1 MNIKETLK
9 RKENCIAALVFSALL
24 AVITGLFFDYYF
36 ALNDDML
43 MKDIVAGIYTGTPS
57 GYNIQMLYPLSWA
70 LSLLYRLVRTV
81 PWYSLFFLFCQ
92 FGCIYLITERILTFF
107 RKKWTK
113 GIALLAEAALLVTLL
128 LSELVFVQ
136 YTVTV
141 ALLAGTA
148 AFLFYTAPAAES
160 VKDFLKKNTV
170 SIVLAVLAYQM
181 RTEMLL
187 LMLPFICVTGV
198 CRWAKECPVF
208 TKRNFQKYLSMIGLI
223 LAGMALSQGVHMI
236 AYGQGAWP
244 EFNRFFD
251 NRTELYDFQTIPPYA
266 ENTAFYESIGLTES
280 EYTLLVN
287 YDFGMDEKIDADI
300 LGKIAEYAAS
310 LKKETEPSFSAQL
323 KKAAWELKYRLLYET
338 DRPYNQ
344 VVMVLYIFVL
354 AAALYDRYFHILW
367 ELPFLGFVRSCLWL
381 FILYRGRS
389 PERITHSLYL
399 MEIIVLTA
407 LLFKEAAALKT
418 QKIRQLSTALI
429 LLAVCAC
436 CISYTG
442 KSVRAVQEEYSRR
455 EEVNTAYESLL
466 SYTKEHP
473 ERFYFWDVYSS
484 VAYSEKFFS
493 GQKNTLSNLDIMGG
507 WANKSPLTE
516 KKYGQFG
523 FTSME
528 EAILTMDNVFVVVKE
543 PEVTGLPA
551 LSDWIT
557 AYYAEKGINVGVK
570 KADSVYTK
578 DREVFGVYRIYP
590 IL

>member
-1 MNIKETLK
+1 MTIKETLK
-9 RKENCIAALVFSALL
+9 RKENCIAALVFSVLL
-24 AVITGLFFDYYF
+24 AMITGLFFDYYF

-57 GYNIQMLYPLSWA
+57 GYNIQMLYPLSWT

-107 RKKWTK
+107 QKKWTK

-208 TKRNFQKYLSMIGLI
+208 TKCNFQKYLSMIGLI
-223 LAGMALSQGVHMI
+223 FAGMALSQGVHMI

-251 NRTELYDFQTIPPYA
+251 NRTELYDFQTIPPYV
-266 ENTAFYESIGLTES
+266 ENTAFYERIGLTES

-300 LGKIAEYAAS
+300 LGKIAEHAAS

-323 KKAAWELKYRLLYET
+323 KKTAWELKYRLLYET

-354 AAALYDRYFHILW
+354 AAALYNRYFHILW

-543 PEVTGLPA
+543 PEVAGLPT

-557 AYYAEKGINVGVK
+557 AYYAEKGINIGVK

-578 DREVFGVYRIYP
+578 DREVFGIYRIYP
-590 IL
+590 IS

>member
-1 MNIKETLK
+1 
-9 RKENCIAALVFSALL
+9 
-24 AVITGLFFDYYF
+24 
-36 ALNDDML
+36 
-43 MKDIVAGIYTGTPS
+43 
-57 GYNIQMLYPLSWA
+57 
-70 LSLLYRLVRTV
+70 
-81 PWYSLFFLFCQ
+81 
-92 FGCIYLITERILTFF
+92 
-107 RKKWTK
+107 
-113 GIALLAEAALLVTLL
+113 
-128 LSELVFVQ
+128 
-136 YTVTV
+136 
-141 ALLAGTA
+141 
-148 AFLFYTAPAAES
+148 
-160 VKDFLKKNTV
+160 
-170 SIVLAVLAYQM
+170 
-181 RTEMLL
+181 
-187 LMLPFICVTGV
+187 
-198 CRWAKECPVF
+198 
-208 TKRNFQKYLSMIGLI
+208 
-223 LAGMALSQGVHMI
+223 
-236 AYGQGAWP
+236 
-244 EFNRFFD
+244 
-251 NRTELYDFQTIPPYA
+251 
-266 ENTAFYESIGLTES
+266 
-280 EYTLLVN
+280 
-287 YDFGMDEKIDADI
+287 
-300 LGKIAEYAAS
+300 
-310 LKKETEPSFSAQL
+310 
-323 KKAAWELKYRLLYET
+323 
-338 DRPYNQ
+338 
-344 VVMVLYIFVL
+344 MVLYIFVL
-354 AAALYDRYFHILW
+354 AAALYNRYFHILW

-407 LLFKEAAALKT
+407 LLFMEAAAFKT

-429 LLAVCAC
+429 LLALCAC
-436 CISYTG
+436 CVSYTG

-466 SYTKEHP
+466 AYTKEHP

>member
-1 MNIKETLK
+1 MDIKKDLK
-9 RKENCIAALVFSALL
+9 KKENDIIGILY
-24 AVITGLFFDYYF
+24 AVILCMVLSYFFDYYYE
-36 ALNDDML
+36 LNDDYFIKNIL
-43 MKDIVAGIYTGTPS
+43 SGVYSGVPS
-57 GYNIQMLYPLSWA
+57 AHSIQMLYPLSLL
-70 LSLLYRLVRTV
+70 LSGLYRINRNI
-81 PWYSLFFLFCQ
+81 PWFGLFLNLCQ
-92 FGCIYLITERILTFF
+92 FGCIFLITGRILDFLT
-107 RKKWTK
+107 KKWAKALALVLET
-113 GIALLAEAALLVTLL
+113 GIIITFLLH
-128 LSELVFVQ
+128 ELVFVQ
-136 YTVTV
+136 YTFTT
-141 ALLAGTA
+141 AFLAATA
-148 AFLFYTAPAAES
+148 AFLFYTSKPS
-160 VKDFLKKNTV
+160 KDIKGILKNNAICIALV
-170 SIVLAVLAYQM
+170 IVAFNV
-181 RTEMLL
+181 RSEMLM
-187 LMLPFICVTGV
+187 LMLPMICVTGV
-198 CRWAKECPVF
+198 CKWAIEKPIFTGKNAAKYFSVFGCILGGLLLCYVIDIAAYSSSEWKEF
-208 TKRNFQKYLSMIGLI
+208 RT
-223 LAGMALSQGVHMI
+223 
-236 AYGQGAWP
+236 
-244 EFNRFFD
+244 FFD
-251 NRTELYDFQTIPPYA
+251 NRTELYDFQSIPSYA
-266 ENTAFYESIGLTES
+266 ENMAFYESIGLTES

-354 AAALYDRYFHILW
+354 AAALYNRYFHILW

-418 QKIRQLSTALI
+418 QKIRQFSTALI

-507 WANKSPLTE
+507 WAIKSPLTE

-543 PEVTGLPA
+543 PEVAGLPA

-557 AYYAEKGINVGVK
+557 AYYAEKGINIGVK

-578 DREVFGVYRIYP
+578 DREVFGIYRIYP
-590 IL
+590 IS